1 MAEHG
6 EKATGGAAMTS
17 ATEGALP
24 APTRDLARL
33 TADMDAF
40 GYCLVAEALPPGK
53 VAAVRARLEA
63 QAAAERAQGHR
74 RLSQVQ
80 DSAGANQW
88 VNILLN
94 KGRVFQDLLFD
105 PLIDGVVE
113 HLLGPG
119 SLLSDISA
127 HITRPGNTLLGLHID
142 QWWLPPPVM
151 PGERHT
157 RPGAVTR
164 ENVRTGPPEA
174 SKTPINPPAVVNAM
188 WMMSDFTEAN
198 GATRIVPG
206 SHLSGTQPDPS
217 VPHPI
222 PTVAVTGV
230 AGTCAI
236 WEGRTWHSA
245 GANGSDEE
253 RYGLITYYGGP
264 QYRSLQNHA
273 LGTRPEVLEDA
284 SPELLALLGF
294 KIWNEYGKTGKV
306 DSDYAHPGAELI
318 GALEP

>member
-1 MAEHG
+1 
-6 EKATGGAAMTS
+6 MTS
-17 ATEGALP
+17 SIDGELP
-24 APTRDLARL
+24 SPTRDLARL
-33 TADMDAF
+33 TADMDAH
-40 GYCLVAEALPPGK
+40 GYCLVAEALAPAK
-53 VAAVRARLEA
+53 VAAIRARLA
-63 QAAAERAQGHR
+63 DQAAAERAQGHQR
-74 RLSQVQ
+74 FSQVQ

-88 VNILLN
+88 VNMLLN
-94 KGRVFQDLLFD
+94 KGRAFQDLLFN
-105 PLIDGVVE
+105 PLIDGVVA

-151 PGERHT
+151 PGQRHA

-164 ENVRTGPPEA
+164 ENVRTGPPEV

-206 SHLSGTQPDPS
+206 SHMSGTQPDGN

-222 PTVAVTGV
+222 ATEAVTGV

-245 GANGSDEE
+245 GANESDEE
-253 RYGLITYYGGP
+253 RFGVITYYGGP

-273 LGTRPEVLEDA
+273 LGTRPEVLEGA